1 MHRNERDRE
10 KRLIDV
16 DHRWAI
22 GTQRDARDTEK
33 DGSQRI
39 DEVARYINRHIVE
52 DKENSEGLVTHSRSN
67 TEELQ
72 ASDTRTMTLALEF
85 WTTPLDF

>member
-1 MHRNERDRE
+1 MGRHDRYIEMRETE

-16 DHRWAI
+16 DDRWAI

-39 DEVARYINRHIVE
+39 DEVASYINRHI
-52 DKENSEGLVTHSRSN
+52 DSR
-67 TEELQ
+67 
-72 ASDTRTMTLALEF
+72 R
-85 WTTPLDF
+85 